1 MVSDYSKRHIN
12 QLIRLSYLAPDI
24 IAAIINGTQPPQLTG
39 RQIMRKN
46 NIPLDWASQRIMFRF
61 A

>member
-1 MVSDYSKRHIN
+1 MVSDYSARHLN
-12 QLIRLSYLAPDI
+12 QLVRLSYLAPDI
-24 IAAIINGTQPPQLTG
+24 ITAIINGTQPPELTG

-46 NIPLDWASQRIMFRF
+46 NIPLDWASQRIIFGF

>member
-1 MVSDYSKRHIN
+1 MVAHYSTRHLN
-12 QLIRLSYLAPDI
+12 QLVRLSYLAPDI
-24 IAAIINGTQPPQLTG
+24 IAAIINGTQPPELTG

-46 NIPLDWASQRIMFRF
+46 NIPLDWPSQRIMFGF